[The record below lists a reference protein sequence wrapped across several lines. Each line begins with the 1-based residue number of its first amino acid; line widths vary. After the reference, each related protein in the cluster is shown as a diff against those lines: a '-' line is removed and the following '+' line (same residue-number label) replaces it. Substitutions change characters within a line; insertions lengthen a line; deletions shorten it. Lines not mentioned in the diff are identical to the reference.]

1 MNSKILKGIAVL
13 VALIMVLNIPLLAFT
28 IPVNASPEPEEYMNV
43 SGVLDT
49 DTYYL
54 YPFKTDAS
62 LKIGF
67 SKYGEMIDSQ
77 NNIGLEYR
85 GVDPFAPP
93 AGPSV
98 PSAIPKKYWING
110 WLINITYDHV
120 TFGKRNVWACALHAD
135 LNAYGGPWQ
144 IVSFPNDKDPIY
156 GWEDPRDP
164 PFGGRKTNGTA
175 YTMDPIVLYN
185 GPRRFVV
192 FLATLVCDLTPAG
205 DEVPLVWVIFT
216 IDFNKVKKEVIV
228 VKDVKS
234 VMPWKIT
241 TGNMTVQFSNRGEVD
256 LGTATAGF
264 ESYAYFGHDISTVY
278 NKDYLAGVYP
288 GHYDPQQKKIVYGDY
303 VDGQYNVLQCINP
316 AANAVFFA
324 AFWPS
329 LSQRT
334 PDGFN
339 QWWRSI
345 NEVDNKVNMATE
357 PETPFYIGEWDFELE
372 NTGGKARQFRGVTVY
387 GVVDKNNADD
397 ASIGSGHTDVLDK
410 EARYQLN
417 EVFNPWDLKDA
428 VEKSTNRHVT
438 YIPGPAS
445 GPIPLPGII
454 NSVWDEYCS
463 FAERV
468 ILEPD
473 GILWVRGPDYTLT
486 PGTGITL
493 LKPVPLGKMLK
504 ILWSSSPAAPASGGA
519 YEWIVVGRDSNP
531 VDSIGAAMVSE
542 AFDSLKEVSVEW
554 AGFDLKN
561 EAPPCDTVPYLL
573 YKFGGTRGPLAD
585 VPLRVGYYYPWDTVP
600 KLARTALRND
610 WSSTVPITTS
620 NIISIGGSWA
630 NVVTEY
636 FSEFTPVVGGAPVG
650 IAWKGGFIPVP
661 CWNHAWKTDQSE
673 TLTGGYAVISTYKDI
688 NGTVGFL
695 VYGWNGEDT
704 YWASTALYEA
714 GIVVGNAVLDEDIN
728 APLIKYLQ
736 GINDGVTAI
745 IIGFDYTKTGPYS
758 TDIHPVGVILEM
770 LGTISEKNPHVDP

>member
-43 SGVLDT
+43 SGVLNT
-49 DTYYL
+49 DTYFL
-54 YPFKTDAS
+54 YPFKKDAS

-93 AGPSV
+93 AGPGV
-98 PSAIPKKYWING
+98 PLEIPKKYWING
-110 WLINITYDHV
+110 WLINITYNHI

-135 LNAYGGPWQ
+135 LNTYGGPWQ
-144 IVSFPNDKDPIY
+144 RVDFGPSDKDPIY

-192 FLATLVCDLTPAG
+192 LLATVVCDLTPSG
-205 DEVPLVWVIFT
+205 DEIPLVAVIFT

-228 VKDVKS
+228 IKDVKS
-234 VMPWKIT
+234 LMPWKIT

-264 ESYAYFGHDISTVY
+264 ESYAHFGYNISTVY
-278 NKDYLAGVYP
+278 NKHYL
-288 GHYDPQQKKIVYGDY
+288 

-316 AANAVFFA
+316 AAKAVFFA

-345 NEVDNKVNMATE
+345 DETDNKMDMATE
-357 PETPFYIGEWDFELE
+357 PETPFYIGEWDFELTNVE
-372 NTGGKARQFRGVTVY
+372 GKARQFRGVTVY
-387 GVVDKNNADD
+387 GVVDLNDADD
-397 ASIGSGHTDVLDK
+397 ADRGATHINRLDK
-410 EARYQLN
+410 EARYQLD
-417 EVFNPWDLKDA
+417 EVFNPWDLRDA
-428 VEKSTNRHVT
+428 VEKLYNRHVT
-438 YIPGPAS
+438 YVPGPLS
-445 GPIPLPGII
+445 SDELISLPGII
-454 NSVWDEYCS
+454 DSVWDGYCS

-473 GILWVRGPDYTLT
+473 GILWVRGTDYTLT

-493 LKPVPLGKMLK
+493 SKNVPSGKMLK
-504 ILWSSSPAAPASGGA
+504 ILWSTRPLYYTSTLPSA

-542 AFDSLKEVSVEW
+542 AFDSLKETPVEW

-573 YKFGGTRGPLAD
+573 YKFGGTSGPLAD

-610 WSSTVPITTS
+610 WSSTVPIASS

-650 IAWKGGFIPVP
+650 IAWKGGFIPVS
-661 CWNHAWKTDQSE
+661 CWNHTWKADQSKM
-673 TLTGGYAVISTYKDI
+673 LTDGYAVISTYKDL

-714 GIVVGNAVLDEDIN
+714 GIVTKDAVLGVSSITT
-728 APLIKYLQ
+728 PLIEYLQ
-736 GINDGVTAI
+736 TINPGVTAI
-745 IIGFDYTKTGPYS
+745 IIKFDYTKTGPYS
-758 TDIHPVGVILEM
+758 TDIHPVGQIVEM